1 MDITILKL
9 LASMSVVFFAALI
22 FVNAIEYLAYRLGLG
37 HSFVGAIIAP
47 CFTSIPELTIFL
59 VAVFGVGQVVGEK
72 VGIGTI
78 FGQPFMASSLSYG
91 LVGLAVLL
99 GFLTARRRRSFLR
112 VDRTL
117 AIPYVCIIVL
127 FPLTIVP
134 GLLVRSDVVRF
145 AFGLI
150 FIGAFLFYTW
160 MMFRKNKGALV
171 EESEDC
177 YVSKYAAKIIRW
189 PLVAALIQV
198 GIACVGLFVGS
209 TAMVEFVITIA
220 GSLKMDPLGLALIVV
235 PAASAMPETMS
246 ALIWGYRGRDTLSL
260 GSLVGEKILY
270 STVYPGVGLF
280 LTSWVLDRHAYFSV
294 LATTVISF
302 ILLIFILRRK
312 MPWWSL
318 CLGLFFFIAYGILIF
333 TFHF

>member
-9 LASMSVVFFAALI
+9 LASMSVVIFAALI

-37 HSFVGAIIAP
+37 HSFMGAIVAP
-47 CFTSIPELTIFL
+47 CFTSIPELTVFL

-91 LVGLAVLL
+91 LVGLAALL
-99 GFLTARRRRSFLR
+99 GFLTGRRRRSFLQ

-117 AIPYVCIIVL
+117 AIPYICIIVL

-134 GLLVRSDVVRF
+134 DLLVRSDVVRF
-145 AFGLI
+145 ALGLM
-150 FIGAFLFYTW
+150 FIVAFLFYTR
-160 MMFRKNKGALV
+160 MMFHKNKGALV

-177 YVSKYAAKIIRW
+177 YVSKYAKRIVRW
-189 PLVAALIQV
+189 PLVAALIQL
-198 GIACVGLFVGS
+198 GIACAGLFVGS
-209 TAMVEFVITIA
+209 TAMVGSVISIA
-220 GSLKMDPLGLALIVV
+220 GSFNMDPLGLALIVV

-260 GSLVGEKILY
+260 GSLVGEKVLY
-270 STVYPGVGLF
+270 STVYPAMGLF
-280 LTSWVLDRHAYFSV
+280 FTSWVLDRHAYFSV

-302 ILLIFILRRK
+302 VLLIFILRRK

-318 CLGLFFFIAYGILIF
+318 CLGLFFFIAYGLLIF
-333 TFHF
+333 IFHF